1 MPFVISSRGRYNED
15 GQINHNYEVRGNK
28 YTNTITTVQKDN
40 LLAEKQR
47 VRRLTPK
54 ECWRLFDFSDED
66 FKKARSAL
74 NDIYYHGRDK
84 SSSRLYEQA
93 GNTIVIN
100 TLSAVLKQ
108 LNIQEHIDVVEF
120 FCGIGAQ
127 RKALE
132 RAGIDFTVIDA
143 VDINK
148 YSLTSYN
155 AINGTNFEP
164 QDITKWDKD
173 IHIDMIFHSSPCQDF
188 SVAGKGQGGD
198 EGSGTRSSL
207 MHETKRIVAK
217 AHPKYVIWENVKGA
231 LSKKNM
237 HNFEQYISDMNNLGY
252 ITYYQVL
259 NSKDYGTPQSRE
271 RIFAVS
277 IRKDIDTGYE
287 FPKPMP
293 LTKVLQDVD
302 VLDENVDEKYYVK
315 QELADKIINSLKE
328 KSVSNTV
335 RAGGEARS
343 IGTLGTWYSQG
354 VIVSKYCT
362 QLNKTTNM
370 APTIM
375 DRDYKGFGNQGMLAI
390 VEIKNNIQVRFH
402 ERRKDT

>member
-1 MPFVISSRGRYNED
+1 MPFVIASRGRYGED
-15 GQINHNYEVRGNK
+15 KQINQNYEVRGNK

-66 FKKARSAL
+66 FEKARLAL
-74 NDIYYHGRDK
+74 NNTYYHDRDK

-132 RAGIDFTVIDA
+132 RAGIDFTVVDA

-155 AINGTNFEP
+155 AINETNFEP
-164 QDITKWDKD
+164 QDITKWDKN

-188 SVAGKGQGGD
+188 SVAGKGEGGD

-207 MHETKRIVAK
+207 MHETKRIVVK
-217 AHPKYVIWENVKGA
+217 AYPKYVIWENVKGA
-231 LSKKNM
+231 LSKKNR

-252 ITYYQVL
+252 TTYYQVL

-293 LTKVLQDVD
+293 LTRVLQD

-315 QELADKIINSLKE
+315 QEVADKIIDSLKE
-328 KSVSNTV
+328 KNVSNTV
-335 RAGGEARS
+335 RAGGRGSFDRHSWDLVFAGR
-343 IGTLGTWYSQG
+343 YS
-354 VIVSKYCT
+354 K
-362 QLNKTTNM
+362 
-370 APTIM
+370 
-375 DRDYKGFGNQGMLAI
+375 
-390 VEIKNNIQVRFH
+390 
-402 ERRKDT
+402 

>member
-1 MPFVISSRGRYNED
+1 MGGGNMMPFVIASRGRYGED
-15 GQINHNYEVRGNK
+15 KQINQNYEVRGNK

-66 FKKARSAL
+66 FEKARLAL
-74 NDIYYHGRDK
+74 NNTYYHDRDK

-132 RAGIDFTVIDA
+132 RAGIDFTVVDA

-155 AINGTNFEP
+155 AINETNFEP
-164 QDITKWDKD
+164 QDITKWDKN

-188 SVAGKGQGGD
+188 SVAGKGEGGD

-207 MHETKRIVAK
+207 MHETKRIVVK
-217 AHPKYVIWENVKGA
+217 AYPKYVIWENVKGA
-231 LSKKNM
+231 LSKKNR

-252 ITYYQVL
+252 TTYYQVL

-271 RIFAVS
+271 RNFAVS

-293 LTKVLQDVD
+293 LTRVLQD

-315 QELADKIINSLKE
+315 QEVADKIIDSLKE
-328 KSVSNTV
+328 KNVSNTV
-335 RAGGEARS
+335 RAGGRGSFDRHSWDLVFAGR
-343 IGTLGTWYSQG
+343 YS
-354 VIVSKYCT
+354 K
-362 QLNKTTNM
+362 
-370 APTIM
+370 
-375 DRDYKGFGNQGMLAI
+375 
-390 VEIKNNIQVRFH
+390 
-402 ERRKDT
+402 

>member
-1 MPFVISSRGRYNED
+1 MGGGNRMPFVIASRGRYNKD
-15 GQINHNYEVRGNK
+15 GQINQNYEVRGNK

-40 LLAEKQR
+40 LVLVYDDYNSNLRQDNDTVGTVTPNFKNSAIRSGTKLIEINDASKR

-74 NDIYYHGRDK
+74 NDTYYHGRDK

-231 LSKKNM
+231 LSKKNR

-271 RIFAVS
+271 RIFAIS

-293 LTKVLQDVD
+293 LARVLQD

-328 KSVSNTV
+328 KNVSNTV
-335 RAGGEARS
+335 RAGGRGSFDRHSWDLVFAGR
-343 IGTLGTWYSQG
+343 YS
-354 VIVSKYCT
+354 K
-362 QLNKTTNM
+362 
-370 APTIM
+370 
-375 DRDYKGFGNQGMLAI
+375 
-390 VEIKNNIQVRFH
+390 
-402 ERRKDT
+402 

>member
-1 MPFVISSRGRYNED
+1 MMPFVIASRGRYNED
-15 GQINHNYEVRGNK
+15 GKINQNYEVLGNK

-74 NDIYYHGRDK
+74 NDTYYHGRDK

-132 RAGIDFTVIDA
+132 RAGVDFTVIDA

-217 AHPKYVIWENVKGA
+217 THPKYVIWENVKGA
-231 LSKKNM
+231 LSKKNR

-293 LTKVLQDVD
+293 FTRVLQD

-315 QELADKIINSLKE
+315 QELADKIINSLKG
-328 KSVSNTV
+328 KNVSNTV
-335 RAGGEARS
+335 RAGGEAHSTDTR
-343 IGTLGTWYSQG
+343 GTWFSQG
-354 VIVSKYCT
+354 AIVSKYCT
-362 QLNKTTNM
+362 QLNKVTNI

-375 DRDYKGFGNQGMLAI
+375 ARDYKGFGNQDMLAI
-390 VEIKNNIQVRFH
+390 VETKKQHKSKIL
-402 ERRKDT
+402 

>member
-1 MPFVISSRGRYNED
+1 MGGENRMPFVIASRGRYNED
-15 GQINHNYEVRGNK
+15 GQINQNYEVRGNK

-74 NDIYYHGRDK
+74 NDTYYHGRDK

-132 RAGIDFTVIDA
+132 RAGIDFTVVDA

-155 AINGTNFEP
+155 AINGTSFEP

-207 MHETKRIVAK
+207 MHETKRIAAK

-231 LSKKNM
+231 LSKKNR
-237 HNFEQYISDMNNLGY
+237 HNFERYISDMNNLGY

-277 IRKDIDTGYE
+277 IRKDIDAGYE
-287 FPKPMP
+287 FPKPIP
-293 LTKVLQDVD
+293 LAKVLQD

-315 QELADKIINSLKE
+315 QELADKIIDSLKE
-328 KSVSNTV
+328 KIVSNTV
-335 RAGGEARS
+335 RAGGRGSFDRHSWDLVLAGR
-343 IGTLGTWYSQG
+343 YS
-354 VIVSKYCT
+354 K
-362 QLNKTTNM
+362 
-370 APTIM
+370 
-375 DRDYKGFGNQGMLAI
+375 
-390 VEIKNNIQVRFH
+390 
-402 ERRKDT
+402 

>member
-1 MPFVISSRGRYNED
+1 MGGGNRMPFVIASRGRYNED
-15 GQINHNYEVRGNK
+15 GQFSQNYEVRGNEH
-28 YTNTITTVQKDN
+28 TNTIMTIQKDN
-40 LLAEKQR
+40 LLVANSR

-54 ECWRLFDFSDED
+54 ECWRLFDFSDDD
-66 FKKARSAL
+66 FEKAQLAL
-74 NDIYYHGRDK
+74 NNTYYHGRDK

-132 RAGIDFTVIDA
+132 RAGIDFTVVDA
-143 VDINK
+143 VDISK

-155 AINGTNFEP
+155 AINGTSFEP

-173 IHIDMIFHSSPCQDF
+173 IHIDMIFHTSPCQDI
-188 SVAGKGQGGD
+188 SVSGKNKGAD

-217 AHPKYVIWENVKGA
+217 AHPKYIIWENVKGA
-231 LSKKNM
+231 LSKKNR

-252 ITYYQVL
+252 TTYYQVL

-271 RIFAVS
+271 RIFAIS

-293 LTKVLQDVD
+293 LTKVLQD

-328 KSVSNTV
+328 KNISNTV
-335 RAGGEARS
+335 RGGGRGSLDRHSWDLVYSRS
-343 IGTLGTWYSQG
+343 
-354 VIVSKYCT
+354 
-362 QLNKTTNM
+362 
-370 APTIM
+370 P
-375 DRDYKGFGNQGMLAI
+375 R
-390 VEIKNNIQVRFH
+390 E
-402 ERRKDT
+402 